1 MKWAKRDL
9 QRLPM
14 EGEEIQVSLNFTEDE
29 IPSYMN
35 IRRVETCEVK
45 AKLSYDVHSNL
56 LMADLKCKGR
66 MILPCSISFEDVPI
80 SFKTMSKLVYS
91 FDPVEDDSWFD
102 CDCYCIPIHDREFQ
116 SRISRH

>member
-9 QRLPM
+9 QRLPL
-14 EGEEIQVSLNFTEDE
+14 EGEEIQVRLNFTEDE

-35 IRRVETCEVK
+35 IRSVETCEVK

-66 MILPCSISFEDVPI
+66 MILPCSISFETPSYLINAFSRYV
-80 SFKTMSKLVYS
+80 SYNFTSSKLL
-91 FDPVEDDSWFD
+91 
-102 CDCYCIPIHDREFQ
+102 FQ
-116 SRISRH
+116 FT